1 VKGTFYCDD
10 VKTVWQKI
18 ASLLQKS
25 FPPGSSQETKNHLS
39 LALYSKRKS
48 RRMIGV
54 VELEEESRF
63 ITKSIVPSNRNLQLH
78 ILA

>member
-1 VKGTFYCDD
+1 
-10 VKTVWQKI
+10 
-18 ASLLQKS
+18 
-25 FPPGSSQETKNHLS
+25 
-39 LALYSKRKS
+39 
-48 RRMIGV
+48 MIGV